1 MNQIQ
6 TAQHFAPIIKTL
18 TPAELQGAPS
28 LYEKLCIE
36 RQGDLEVTYTP
47 FEYVNTQAR
56 IVVVGITPGKTQ
68 VENAVRELRSQL
80 DRGVPLAEALVAAKR
95 VGAFSGPMRKNLV
108 GMLDFVGV
116 NRWLGIGTCDDLFG
130 KSAHLMQSTSVLR
143 NAVFVRGENYN
154 GTPSMT
160 AHPLLRQHLEAGF
173 AQDARR
179 LPKALFVPLG
189 DKVAE
194 ALGYLADRG
203 VLDRSHILNG
213 LPHPSGANAERIAY
227 FVGTKSRETLSAKT
241 DPAKLDRMRAQTLE
255 QVARL
260 AA

>member
-1 MNQIQ
+1 MANLQN
-6 TAQHFAPIIKTL
+6 AQHFAPIIKTL
-18 TPAELQGAPS
+18 APAELQGAPS

-47 FEYVNTQAR
+47 FEHVNSQAR

-143 NAVFVRGENYN
+143 NAVFFRGDNYN
-154 GTPSMT
+154 GTPPMT
-160 AHPLLRQHLEAGF
+160 SHPLLRKHLEAGF
-173 AQDARR
+173 AQDARL

-203 VLDRSHILNG
+203 VIDRSHILNG

-227 FVGTKSRETLSAKT
+227 FVGTKTRETLSAKT

>member
-1 MNQIQ
+1 MANIQ

-18 TPAELQGAPS
+18 TPAELQGAPT
-28 LYEKLCIE
+28 LYEKLRIE
-36 RQGDLEVTYTP
+36 QQGDLDVIYTP

-56 IVVVGITPGKTQ
+56 IVVVGITPGRTQ
-68 VENAVRELRSQL
+68 VENAVRELRQQL
-80 DRGVPLAEALVAAKR
+80 DRGAPLAEALIAAKR

-108 GMLDFVGV
+108 GLLDHVGV
-116 NRWLGIGTCDDLFG
+116 NRWLGISSCDDLFG

-143 NAVFVRGENYN
+143 NAVFFRGDNYN

-160 AHPLLRQHLEAGF
+160 RHTLLLKHLEAGF
-173 AQDARR
+173 AQDAKL

-203 VLDRSHILNG
+203 VIDRARILSG

-227 FVGTKSRETLSAKT
+227 FVGAKNRETLSAKT

-255 QVARL
+255 QVAKL